1 MLNGVCYFQ
10 NVRLEHMASTV
21 ETAVIHVLAKYLL
34 HNVVLSTPPHE
45 RNSNLQPKW

>member
-21 ETAVIHVLAKYLL
+21 ETAVIHVLAKYVN
-34 HNVVLSTPPHE
+34 HVMENVHMVV
-45 RNSNLQPKW
+45 